1 MPSPETVVM
10 LLSYATLA
18 GDGILLLFV
27 LLLLAEAAG
36 MKKRPCTFT
45 ILFDRHGLLLLF
57 IIALV
62 ATSGSLY
69 FSEGA
74 GWIPCKLCWF
84 QRVFMYPQVPLVGLA
99 LWRRDRGIAPS
110 VLLFCLIGMCFS
122 LWHYGEQVYYNLHPE
137 LITTC
142 DPTGVSCV
150 NSQILAFGYITIP
163 MMALTAFALNALIS
177 FRLMRRSAA

>member
-1 MPSPETVVM
+1 MPSPETVVK

-18 GDGILLLFV
+18 GDVAALPFLCTLLLEGMGFMRSSSLAT
-27 LLLLAEAAG
+27 LL
-36 MKKRPCTFT
+36 
-45 ILFDRHGLLLLF
+45 DRYGLLLLF
-57 IIALV
+57 LIALT
-62 ATSGSLY
+62 ATTGSLY

-99 LWRRDRGIAPS
+99 LWRRNRGIAPS

-122 LWHYGEQVYYNLHPE
+122 LWHYSEQVYYNLHPE

-163 MMALTAFALNALIS
+163 MMALTAFALNALIAV
-177 FRLMRRSAA
+177 RLMRRSAA

>member
-1 MPSPETVVM
+1 MPSADTMVR
-10 LLSYATLA
+10 LLSFLTLI
-18 GDGILLLFV
+18 GDV
-27 LLLLAEAAG
+27 VVV
-36 MKKRPCTFT
+36 
-45 ILFDRHGLLLLF
+45 GLLVLF
-57 IIALV
+57 LV
-62 ATSGSLY
+62 AAMGKKYPSRFTDFLDHNGLLVLFFIAFTATCGSLY

-110 VLLFCLIGMCFS
+110 VLLLCLIGMCFS

-137 LITTC
+137 FITTC

-163 MMALTAFALNALIS
+163 MMAFTAFALNALIS